1 MYSCHQ
7 AKEVKVQR
15 VGFYYWQTT
24 FSFDKEKKQYLD
36 SNHSNLLYVRLFDID
51 TQQQF
56 NGDVRVAPKSI
67 ILVADSFS
75 KHIHYVPVVYIT
87 RQAIKHMKSV
97 DTLAENI
104 QQLVKSIT
112 LNYHI
117 DYNEI
122 QWDFDWTPSTKDTY
136 FQLLKKLKS
145 LPTFSDKKFSCTIRL
160 HQIKNRNQAG
170 IPPVDKGLLMC
181 YNMGNLKKYGNDNSI
196 LDEKI
201 AADYLNNME
210 SYPLKLDVAF
220 SLFSWALL
228 FRNKQFVSI
237 LNDVSIEDFADNTD
251 FIKSENGLFK
261 STKNTYIK
269 QFEIEK
275 NDEIRVETIG
285 KNTLKNV
292 VRFVGQHNNND
303 SVNLLFFS
311 LKQPEIKKY
320 PTYELQEIINS
331 Y

>member
-1 MYSCHQ
+1 
-7 AKEVKVQR
+7 
-15 VGFYYWQTT
+15 
-24 FSFDKEKKQYLD
+24 
-36 SNHSNLLYVRLFDID
+36 
-51 TQQQF
+51 
-56 NGDVRVAPKSI
+56 
-67 ILVADSFS
+67 
-75 KHIHYVPVVYIT
+75 
-87 RQAIKHMKSV
+87 MKSV